1 MSAIEVIGLSKGYKD
16 FQAVDD
22 VSFSVSRG
30 ETFVLLGPNGA
41 GKTTTIEILEGFRTR
56 TSGEV
61 NVLGQDPQRASRAFR
76 ARIGIVQQSAGDLG
90 RLSVRDII
98 THFASL
104 YPNPE
109 KLKKLSRQL
118 GCRVRLQSL

>member
-1 MSAIEVIGLSKGYKD
+1 MSAIEVVGLTKRYKD

-56 TSGEV
+56 KSGEV
-61 NVLGQDPQRASRAFR
+61 KVLGQDPQKASRAFR

-90 RLSVRDII
+90 RLSVRDTI

-104 YPNPE
+104 YPKPQ
-109 KLKKLSRQL
+109 KSRRSYR
-118 GCRVRLQSL
+118 GSWAAR

>member
-1 MSAIEVIGLSKGYKD
+1 MSAIEVVGLTKRYKD

-61 NVLGQDPQRASRAFR
+61 KVLGQDPQKASRAFR
-76 ARIGIVQQSAGDLG
+76 ARI
-90 RLSVRDII
+90 
-98 THFASL
+98 
-104 YPNPE
+104 
-109 KLKKLSRQL
+109 
-118 GCRVRLQSL
+118 